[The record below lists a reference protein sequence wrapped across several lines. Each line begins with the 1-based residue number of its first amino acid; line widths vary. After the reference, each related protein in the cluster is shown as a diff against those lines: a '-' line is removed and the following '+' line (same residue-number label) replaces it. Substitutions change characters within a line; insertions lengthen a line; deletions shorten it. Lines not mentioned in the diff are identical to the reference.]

1 MLIMKLF
8 SKDPQVWQK
17 IKPWVFLSTYIML
30 LGYLLYHLQ
39 YVGGAVSF
47 LLSLFQS
54 LLYGIIFAYILNL
67 PMMKIERFIV
77 HHTKPTNFIQ
87 KKKRPISMFLTF
99 LLALILIVLL
109 ANIIVPSIAQSLMQL
124 IKNLSDFFTDI
135 VKNIDTTLAYLH
147 IDFRIE
153 DINQVEQFITMP
165 WEKIVSNGINLLSG
179 SASGILSSAGTVL
192 STFAV
197 GFTGFMFSLYL
208 LSGKESFIRQVRKVI
223 AALFGYDH
231 ACVIFRYGHRVNQTF
246 SCFIGGQLTEA
257 CILWVLY
264 YVSMRVLGFPFP
276 ELICTL
282 IAIFSLIP
290 VFGPMLAMAIGA
302 IMMLSVDPLKSLWFI
317 IFYQL
322 MSQFE
327 DNVIY
332 PRVVGNSV
340 GLPGLW
346 VLLSIFVFGDLFG
359 VLGMVIAVPTTA
371 CIYAFFSE
379 FIHYRLKKKKLTVT
393 EDAIYEKE
401 DDQSDQVDS

>member
-1 MLIMKLF
+1 MKLF

-39 YVGGAVSF
+39 YVGGAISF

-77 HHTKPTNFIQ
+77 RHTKPTNFIQ

-135 VKNIDTTLAYLH
+135 VKNIDATLAYLH

-401 DDQSDQVDS
+401 DDQSDQIDS

>member
-1 MLIMKLF
+1 MKLF

-39 YVGGAVSF
+39 YVGGAISF

-135 VKNIDTTLAYLH
+135 VKNIDATLAYLH

-379 FIHYRLKKKKLTVT
+379 FIHDRLKKKKLTVT
-393 EDAIYEKE
+393 EDAMYKKE
-401 DDQSDQVDS
+401 DNQSDQVDS

>member
-1 MLIMKLF
+1 MKLF

-39 YVGGAVSF
+39 YVGGAISF

-77 HHTKPTNFIQ
+77 RHTKPTNFIQ

-99 LLALILIVLL
+99 LLALILIALL

-135 VKNIDTTLAYLH
+135 VKNIDATLAYLH

-393 EDAIYEKE
+393 EDAMYEKQ
-401 DDQSDQVDS
+401 DDQSEQINS

>member
-1 MLIMKLF
+1 MKLF

-39 YVGGAVSF
+39 YVGGAISF

-77 HHTKPTNFIQ
+77 RHTKPTNFIQ

-135 VKNIDTTLAYLH
+135 VKNIDATLAYLH

-264 YVSMRVLGFPFP
+264 YVSMRVLGFPFA

-393 EDAIYEKE
+393 EDAMYEKE
-401 DDQSDQVDS
+401 DD

>member
-1 MLIMKLF
+1 MKLF

-39 YVGGAVSF
+39 YVGGAISF

-77 HHTKPTNFIQ
+77 RHTKPTNFIQ

-135 VKNIDTTLAYLH
+135 VKNIDATLAYLH

-379 FIHYRLKKKKLTVT
+379 FIHDRLKKKKLTVT

-401 DDQSDQVDS
+401 DDQSDQIDS